1 MKTTENPILKL
12 LQEKTETLEAENKKL
27 REESVLLK
35 EQLDWL
41 IRQIFGKKSE
51 KVIEESEPHPTFPVL
66 DDFFARE
73 KDDDDDV
80 VVAPPNPDKDRKKP
94 KRDGK
99 NSIKL
104 PSDIPVK
111 TTLLDLSEEE
121 KICKET
127 GVSLVKIGEEV
138 TRKLAYTPGKYFVK
152 EIIRLKY
159 INPSR
164 EELGILCPAL
174 PATIFPKCK
183 ADDSLLAEVLVK
195 KYVDHLPLYR
205 ISEIL
210 ARDGIG
216 ISRKL
221 LSQWVVYCGKALTPL
236 YEEMLKRVLASGNI
250 FVDESPINVQ
260 AQGGVKKGYMWVI
273 VGGNEQKPPYR
284 IYDFREDRCHKNIF
298 EILKDY
304 KGVLHSDKYGAY
316 EALAKTGKIIWD
328 PCYAHIRRYFFEA
341 GDSEFKNWVL
351 RKIRYLY
358 MFERVAWT
366 RSEEERLKIRQ
377 EKEIPIIDELIK
389 KIQEKAYKADFLPKS
404 KIGKAIHYFLGLVP
418 YLKNYIKHPYARLDN
433 NIAER
438 AVRPLAIGRKNWLFF
453 GSTDAGQ
460 SSAIIF
466 SLVQTCRGL
475 GINPQEY
482 LEDVFRRLLDHPAN
496 KLHELL
502 PDQWLL
508 NR

>member
-73 KDDDDDV
+73 KDDDDDDDV

-159 INPSR
+159 I
-164 EELGILCPAL
+164 A
-174 PATIFPKCK
+174 
-183 ADDSLLAEVLVK
+183 V
-195 KYVDHLPLYR
+195 
-205 ISEIL
+205 
-210 ARDGIG
+210 
-216 ISRKL
+216 
-221 LSQWVVYCGKALTPL
+221 
-236 YEEMLKRVLASGNI
+236 
-250 FVDESPINVQ
+250 
-260 AQGGVKKGYMWVI
+260 
-273 VGGNEQKPPYR
+273 PP
-284 IYDFREDRCHKNIF
+284 
-298 EILKDY
+298 
-304 KGVLHSDKYGAY
+304 
-316 EALAKTGKIIWD
+316 
-328 PCYAHIRRYFFEA
+328 
-341 GDSEFKNWVL
+341 
-351 RKIRYLY
+351 
-358 MFERVAWT
+358 
-366 RSEEERLKIRQ
+366 
-377 EKEIPIIDELIK
+377 
-389 KIQEKAYKADFLPKS
+389 
-404 KIGKAIHYFLGLVP
+404 KIGHWNKKSDADKIFL
-418 YLKNYIKHPYARLDN
+418 
-433 NIAER
+433 
-438 AVRPLAIGRKNWLFF
+438 
-453 GSTDAGQ
+453 
-460 SSAIIF
+460 
-466 SLVQTCRGL
+466 
-475 GINPQEY
+475 
-482 LEDVFRRLLDHPAN
+482 
-496 KLHELL
+496 
-502 PDQWLL
+502 
-508 NR
+508 